1 MRTMHDIVAATPF
14 FAGLEPA
21 HLELVAGCAHN
32 ARYEPGEIIFR
43 EGSSADTFVL
53 LTQGHAAVEVYVP
66 QAGPRVV
73 HTAGA
78 GEPLGWS
85 WLFPPHRYR
94 NDVRAVELT
103 RALVFDGRCL
113 RDKAASDHHLGYE
126 LMQRFASV
134 AITELEEARAQ
145 LVDMYAHAGLR

>member
-1 MRTMHDIVAATPF
+1 MHDIVAATPF
-14 FAGLEPA
+14 FAGLESA
-21 HLELVAGCAHN
+21 HLELVSGCAHN
-32 ARYEPGEIIFR
+32 ERFDAGDAILR

-53 LTQGHAAVEVYVP
+53 LTHGRAAVEVYVP
-66 QAGPRVV
+66 QSGPRVV
-73 HTAGA
+73 HTAGP

-85 WLFPPHRYR
+85 WLFPPYRYR
-94 NDVRAVELT
+94 YDVRAVELT

-126 LMQRFASV
+126 LMRRFASV

-145 LVDMYAHAGLR
+145 LVDMYAHAGMR